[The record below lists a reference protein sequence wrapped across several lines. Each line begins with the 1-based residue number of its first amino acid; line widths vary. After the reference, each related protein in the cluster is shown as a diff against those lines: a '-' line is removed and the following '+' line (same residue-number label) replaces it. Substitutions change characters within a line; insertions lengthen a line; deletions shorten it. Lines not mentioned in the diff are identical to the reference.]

1 MNLEEIVEEEFII
14 TDGRIPKTELGK
26 QIRPGIEATK
36 LQKSRIVYQNGK
48 LDMESRQHNYR
59 RRNTENG
66 MDMESGQHNYRRQN
80 TNNGIL
86 PLGTQI
92 RHEWS

>member
-14 TDGRIPKTELGK
+14 ADGRIPKTELGK
-26 QIRPGIEATK
+26 QIIRPGIEATK

-59 RRNTENG
+59 
-66 MDMESGQHNYRRQN
+66 S
-80 TNNGIL
+80 GIL
-86 PLGTQI
+86 KMEWTWNQGNITTEGRI
-92 RHEWS
+92 RITEYCR

>member
-36 LQKSRIVYQNGK
+36 LQKSRRCQI
-48 LDMESRQHNYR
+48 SAWHHI
-59 RRNTENG
+59 TE
-66 MDMESGQHNYRRQN
+66 
-80 TNNGIL
+80 
-86 PLGTQI
+86 GT
-92 RHEWS
+92 